1 MTFLESFMVV
11 VAVFIAAVGLAL
23 ALDWI
28 TGD

>member
-1 MTFLESFMVV
+1 MTFLEAFMVV

-23 ALDWI
+23 ALDWL

>member
-1 MTFLESFMVV
+1 VTLLEAFLTVCVV
-11 VAVFIAAVGLAL
+11 VIGAVGVAL

>member
-1 MTFLESFMVV
+1 VSILEALLTVCV
-11 VAVFIAAVGLAL
+11 VFIGAVGLAL

>member
-1 MTFLESFMVV
+1 VTLLEAFLTVCV
-11 VAVFIAAVGLAL
+11 VFIGAVGLAL